1 MRLTLSIATAVA
13 LLVLGECQVSA
24 QAHAGILPGKAIR
37 PPGDAEDESSQWS
50 FSASVSG
57 YSIPDDRDY
66 LSPLLSADRGWL
78 HLEARYNY
86 ESLDTASV
94 WLGYNMSFGEKWV
107 LDLTPM
113 VGGVFGDSSG
123 IAPGWR
129 LGLTRGAF
137 EFTTE
142 AEFVFDAESS
152 DDDFFYA
159 WSELTW
165 SFTDSFWA
173 GIALQRTRAYET
185 DLDIQRGILVG
196 VSIHDVDLTAYV
208 FNWGWTDPTFVVSI
222 GWEF

>member
-1 MRLTLSIATAVA
+1 MRRTLSIATAVA
-13 LLVLGECQVSA
+13 LLVLGNSNVSG
-24 QAHAGILPGKAIR
+24 QSHSGILPGKAIHS
-37 PPGDAEDESSQWS
+37 PGEAEDESSQWS

-57 YSIPDDRDY
+57 YAIPDDSDY
-66 LSPLLSADRGWL
+66 MSPLLSADRGWL

-94 WLGYNMSFGEKWV
+94 WLGYNLSFGEKWV

-113 VGGVFGDSSG
+113 VGGVFGDSNG

-129 LGLTRGAF
+129 LSISRGAF

-142 AEFVFDAESS
+142 AEYFFDSESS
-152 DDDFFYA
+152 EDNFFYA

-173 GIALQRTRAYET
+173 GLALQRTRAYET
-185 DLDIQRGILVG
+185 DLDVQRGILIG
-196 VSIHDVDLTAYV
+196 VTFHDVDITAHV
-208 FNWGWTDPTFVVSI
+208 FNWGWTDPTFVLSI
-222 GWEF
+222 GREF